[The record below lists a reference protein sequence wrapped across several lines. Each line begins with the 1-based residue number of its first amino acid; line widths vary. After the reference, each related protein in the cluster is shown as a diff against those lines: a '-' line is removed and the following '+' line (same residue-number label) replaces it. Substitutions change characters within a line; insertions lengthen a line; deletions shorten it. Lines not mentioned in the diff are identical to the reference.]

1 MPSKAF
7 APDCPVLCGE
17 KARLSAVPS
26 VWKGPKGAVFTL
38 SLSILFMFSIFPLA
52 AQDALFRA
60 RENVEY
66 SLKAGVSTAVHGNP
80 FWLQANRH
88 GLSSVK
94 NQNGY
99 ALAGIFR
106 EAASDSDYVWRIG
119 YGAEA
124 GVAYGFTSIPIIQQL
139 YADIHFNRFTVSVGS
154 KERPMEL
161 KNNRLS
167 SGSQTLGINARP
179 VPQVRFEIQ
188 DWWNVV
194 PRWKWLAIKGHFG
207 YGILSDTWFEQDYL
221 KSGQHHVRWPLYHS
235 KAGYLKLGDEKRFPL
250 TLEGGLEWATLFGGH
265 AKNVSDIPGN
275 NYSMGYGPM
284 GFVKAIYGGGSDKS
298 DGIYANAAGNTLG
311 SWLFRLTAY
320 PGKWKI
326 SAYADHFFED
336 HSQLFL
342 EYGWRDA
349 LIGLEINPP
358 ANPFVSAFVYEHITT
373 KDQSGAVYHD
383 HTDAVP
389 DQISA
394 TDNYYNHNAYSGW
407 MHWGQPI
414 GNPLYYTALY
424 ADDGTLTI
432 SGNRF
437 TGHHI
442 GLEGNPLPRLSY
454 RLLFSHTKNWGTYAL
469 PYAET
474 RQNNSLLAEVCWQ
487 AESEARSTY
496 MDYGKRKSFWKG
508 WSITAAFAY
517 DHGTQLGNNTGF
529 QLTFAK
535 RGLLNR

>member
-1 MPSKAF
+1 MT
-7 APDCPVLCGE
+7 
-17 KARLSAVPS
+17 
-26 VWKGPKGAVFTL
+26 KGARKDANRHNDRATRQNLARRYTHLRTSLLLLFLVTL
-38 SLSILFMFSIFPLA
+38 TLPLH

-60 RENVEY
+60 KEGVQY
-66 SLKAGVSTAVHGNP
+66 SLELGVSSAAHNNP
-80 FWLQANRH
+80 LWLQANRH

-99 ALAGIFR
+99 ALAGVFR
-106 EAASDSDYVWRIG
+106 ETAMDSDYVWSIG
-119 YGAEA
+119 FGAEA

-139 YADIHFNRFTVSVGS
+139 YAELNWNKFTIAIGS

-167 SGSQTLGINARP
+167 TGSQTLGINARP
-179 VPQVRFEIQ
+179 VPQVRFEVK

-207 YGILSDTWFEQDYL
+207 YGMLTDTWFEQSYL

-235 KAGYLKLGDEKRFPL
+235 KAGYLKLGDEQKFPI
-250 TLEGGLEWATLFGGH
+250 TLEGGLEWATLFGGT

-275 NYSMGYGPM
+275 NDKMGYGLM
-284 GFVKAIYGGGSDKS
+284 GFVKAVYGGGSDKS

-311 SWLFRLTAY
+311 SWLVRLTAY

-349 LIGLEINPP
+349 LIGLEITPP
-358 ANPFVSAFVYEHITT
+358 KNPFVTAAVYEYITT
-373 KDQSGAVYHD
+373 KNQSGAVYHD

-389 DQISA
+389 NQISA
-394 TDNYYNHNAYSGW
+394 ADNYYAHTSFSGW

-414 GNPLYYTALY
+414 GNPLYYTNLY
-424 ADDGTLTI
+424 ADDGTLSIT
-432 SGNRF
+432 GNRF
-437 TGHHI
+437 VGHHFAI
-442 GLEGNPLPRLSY
+442 ESNPTNRLSY
-454 RLLFSHTKNWGTYAL
+454 RLFFSHTKNWGTYAR

-474 RQNNSLLAEVCWQ
+474 KQNNSLLAEMTWLPKPQVRKNYL
-487 AESEARSTY
+487 SY
-496 MDYGKRKSFWKG
+496 DKRESFWKG

-517 DHGTQLGNNTGF
+517 DHGRQLGNNTGV
-529 QLTFAK
+529 QLTLSK
-535 RGLLNR
+535 TGWLTH